1 MITITIPFI
10 PSLLAIL
17 ILIISLLMEIDESD
31 RIPSIIVSVLCSMI
45 FFFASYGLFA
55 VLGMF

>member
-10 PSLLAIL
+10 PFLFAIL

-45 FFFASYGLFA
+45 SFFASYGLFA

>member
-10 PSLLAIL
+10 PSLLAIS
-17 ILIISLLMEIDESD
+17 IFIISLLVEIDESD
-31 RIPSIIVSVLCSMI
+31 RILSIVVSVLCSMI
-45 FFFASYGLFA
+45 SFFASYGLFA

>member
-10 PSLLAIL
+10 PCLFAIF

-45 FFFASYGLFA
+45 SFFASYGLFA